1 MVLRINSIVIRT
13 ESIRLDQFLKWAEVV
28 VTGGEAKSLITRGH
42 VKVNG
47 VPENRRGRSLVP
59 GDQVAV
65 QVPGKTGLFL
75 NVLREG

>member
-1 MVLRINSIVIRT
+1 MKTNSIVIRT

-28 VTGGEAKSLITRGH
+28 VTGGEAKSLINGGH

-59 GDQVAV
+59 GDQVEV
-65 QVPGKTGLFL
+65 VVPGKTGLFL
-75 NVLREG
+75 KVLRKG